1 MSMFEVPLSISS
13 EYFPM
18 INDLFRMGIIQIV
31 TQLMFYFSNPLE
43 NPFWSPMF
51 VQTVVFLLIGVL
63 AYWLVFR
70 HIISVVPEEAAAASA
85 SAGERGGV
93 GAGESQSKRDTV
105 AVDADADAGA
115 ATAVGLIAVDK

>member
-1 MSMFEVPLSISS
+1 MSVFQIPLDVSL

-18 INDLFRMGIIQIV
+18 INDLLRMGIIQIV

-51 VQTVVFLLIGVL
+51 VQTLAFILIGVL

-70 HIISVVPEEAAAASA
+70 HVVSVVPTGNETPSSSA
-85 SAGERGGV
+85 PSANIDDGDSGV
-93 GAGESQSKRDTV
+93 NTD
-105 AVDADADAGA
+105 
-115 ATAVGLIAVDK
+115 AVGLMRTSGDDTDED